1 MPHSHRNASMQ
12 TIYIKTAY
20 GRSSLWHACVQNY
33 DAAGGN
39 RGGWF
44 FPGASVGPWSFLDAS
59 KGSENDDDDDFDE
72 FDDED

>member
-1 MPHSHRNASMQ
+1 MARV
-12 TIYIKTAY
+12 
-20 GRSSLWHACVQNY
+20 RQNY

-44 FPGASVGPWSFLDAS
+44 FPGASIGPWSFLDAS
-59 KGSENDDDDDFDE
+59 KGNENDDDDDDFDE